1 MRTSSHEEASYEVAY
16 KAGLIYAFNWIS
28 SDLRRSRSISH
39 QNPSIQR
46 RCIALLLPP
55 PLSPPLSSPSFPPF
69 SPFSLLPFFPSLPLA
84 LPRVSAAWIPHDAP
98 GIPSDL
104 HAENV
109 HRRSA
114 RARIHRGEPRP
125 CFHARARVFLLG
137 RTPAGEGPYRAV
149 LARERVV
156 VRLHF
161 FFVLLAGH

>member
-1 MRTSSHEEASYEVAY
+1 MRSLIKPGSSTPSTGSRAIYGDLGQSPTKIPQSNVVA
-16 KAGLIYAFNWIS
+16 
-28 SDLRRSRSISH
+28 SRSFF
-39 QNPSIQR
+39 P
-46 RCIALLLPP
+46 LP
-55 PLSPPLSSPSFPPF
+55 SPSFPPF